1 MQKCLW
7 RLFLMLIVVTTV
19 AMTLIWGQ
27 TKISPSA
34 VNPHTHPPALPPQS
48 VSKFPQ
54 VSPQGLFNHVER
66 LNFSRY
72 TPEERSR
79 TRKYIIQQL
88 QKFGWQPQLQKFDT
102 GINIVATK
110 PGTDTQA
117 GKILV
122 AAHYDTV
129 EVSPGADDNSSG
141 IAVLL
146 EIARLY
152 QNQQTI
158 RTLELAFFDQE
169 EAGLVGSKAF
179 TTEKQNLDSLQAVI
193 VMDMIG
199 YACYTDGCQQY
210 PTGLLVSPPSKY
222 GDFIAVVGDTEH
234 LPLLNTFNH
243 ISTEKL
249 PPVFTLPV
257 PLKGLLSPDTLRSD
271 HAPFWVQGIG
281 AVLVT
286 DTANLRTP
294 HYHQSTDIPANINQK
309 FFTGAAQIV
318 INVTTEILNH
328 RDSFKTPQT

>member
-1 MQKCLW
+1 
-7 RLFLMLIVVTTV
+7 MLIVVTTV
-19 AMTLIWGQ
+19 AITLIWGQ

-54 VSPQGLFNHVER
+54 VSSQGLFNHVER
-66 LNFSRY
+66 LNFRRY

-88 QKFGWQPQLQKFDT
+88 QKFGWQAQLQRFDT

-117 GKILV
+117 GKILI

-152 QNQQTI
+152 KNQPTI

-169 EAGLVGSKAF
+169 EAGLLGSKAF

-199 YACYTDGCQQY
+199 YACYTDSCQQY
-210 PTGLLVSPPSKY
+210 PTSLLISPPSKY

-234 LPLLNTFNH
+234 LPLLNSFNH

-281 AVLVT
+281 AVLIT

-294 HYHQSTDIPANINQK
+294 YYHQSTDIPANINQK
-309 FFTGAAQIV
+309 FFTGVAQIV
-318 INVTTEILNH
+318 VNVTTEILNH